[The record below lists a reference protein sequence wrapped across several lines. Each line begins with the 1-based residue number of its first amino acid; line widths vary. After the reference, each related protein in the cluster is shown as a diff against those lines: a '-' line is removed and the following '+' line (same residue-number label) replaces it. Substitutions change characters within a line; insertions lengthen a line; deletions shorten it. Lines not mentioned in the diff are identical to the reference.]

1 MADKVSKKFEDWKE
15 SWDWLQVGETG
26 KVKCVVLA
34 SDKCPTCNNFYD
46 TVLSKLEKAY
56 DWFEIKLVD
65 SLGGDLPYP
74 PANAP
79 TCYFTYNF
87 THEDVPNPDIRVG
100 AGPGDMVER
109 DINMM
114 LMMNEYQ
121 KPPKEI
127 IEMQADWTEHNK
139 YLIRTL
145 EHKEMLK

>member
-1 MADKVSKKFEDWKE
+1 MFDNPA
-15 SWDWLQVGETG
+15 
-26 KVKCVVLA
+26 
-34 SDKCPTCNNFYD
+34 P
-46 TVLSKLEKAY
+46 
-56 DWFEIKLVD
+56 I
-65 SLGGDLPYP
+65 PPP

-127 IEMQADWTEHNK
+127 IAMQADWTEHNK
-139 YLIRTL
+139 YLMRTV
-145 EHKEMLK
+145 EHKEMLR